1 MSSPSLLSPP
11 PEPSNKY
18 KALTYTGIALAI
30 ALAAVLYFTFRYYPE
45 KKAAEHFFDALVG
58 GNTKHA
64 YELWKPS
71 ESYKYGD
78 FLADWGPDGGYYGPV
93 RSYSIVKASAKR
105 GSNGVVLLV
114 EVSPFA
120 PMPDRNDVEKSRR
133 TKQVNLWV
141 NSSDK
146 SFSFPPSF

>member
-1 MSSPSLLSPP
+1 MSLLSPP

-18 KALTYTGIALAI
+18 KALTYTGAALLI
-30 ALAAVLYFTFRYYPE
+30 TLAVILYFAFRYYPE
-45 KKAAEHFFDALVG
+45 KRAAEHFLDALVADHE
-58 GNTKHA
+58 KLA

-71 ESYKYGD
+71 ESYKIGD
-78 FLADWGPDGGYYGPV
+78 FMADWGPEGYYGPV
-93 RSYSIVKASAKR
+93 KSYSIVKAASGKGA
-105 GSNGVVLLV
+105 NGVVLTV
-114 EVSPFA
+114 QVSPFS
-120 PMPDRNDVEKSRR
+120 PMPDKSDVEKSRR

>member
-1 MSSPSLLSPP
+1 MSLLSPP
-11 PEPSNKY
+11 TEPSNKY
-18 KALTYTGIALAI
+18 KALTYTGVALAV

-45 KKAAEHFFDALVG
+45 KNAAEHFLDALVA
-58 GNTKHA
+58 NDTKQA
-64 YELWKPS
+64 YHLWKPG

-93 RSYSIVKASAKR
+93 KSYAIVKASARR
-105 GSNGVVLLV
+105 GANGVVVLV

-120 PMPDRNDVEKSRR
+120 PMPDKNDVEKSRR

-141 NSSDK
+141 NSADK

>member
-1 MSSPSLLSPP
+1 MSSSLLSPP

-30 ALAAVLYFTFRYYPE
+30 ALGVVLYFAFRYYPE
-45 KKAAEHFFDALVG
+45 KRAAQHFLDALVAN
-58 GNTKHA
+58 NTKQA
-64 YELWKPS
+64 YTLWKPS
-71 ESYKYGD
+71 ESYRYGD

-93 RSYSIVKASAKR
+93 KSYTIVKASARR
-105 GSNGVVLLV
+105 GANGVVLLV
-114 EVSPFA
+114 EVSPFT

-141 NSSDK
+141 NSADK